1 MVQSDCRWTDRKCSA
16 YCPKLS
22 LNYKIKIFSAQNML
36 SEQQNVPIL
45 AKIMHLSEKKNVE
58 YR

>member
-1 MVQSDCRWTDRKCSA
+1 M
-16 YCPKLS
+16 
-22 LNYKIKIFSAQNML
+22 KIFSAQNML

-45 AKIMHLSEKKNVE
+45 AKIMHLSEKKNAE